1 MLSNSALVTI
11 ALVRDTF
18 REALARRI
26 FIGLFGFSTALI
38 LFFLFIMKV
47 DVVAGTLATVTLFG
61 NQLEAQNVNQL
72 VRQAHSSIAAFL
84 FGLGLMLSIF
94 ASAGMVPTLFEP
106 GRIELILSKP
116 VSRVQILMGRYLGN
130 LLVVASNIVYLVV
143 SVWLIFGAKTG
154 VWTYQFLY
162 STVLAVYVF
171 AVLLSIIVFVSV
183 MWESAVLATLTTF
196 AIMTLGTL
204 VAQRTLIDRFLGS
217 DLARTI
223 LHGLYYALPKTW
235 EIGNLSRRLVLGY
248 PIENWMP
255 IWSSAIFGAVMLGAG
270 LFVFSRRDY

>member
-1 MLSNSALVTI
+1 MLNSSAIATV

-26 FIGLFGFSTALI
+26 FIALFGFSTALI
-38 LFFLFIMKV
+38 VFFLFVMKV
-47 DVVAGTLATVTLFG
+47 DVVQGTLATVTLFG
-61 NQLEAQNVNQL
+61 KPLEAQSVSQL
-72 VRQAHSSIAAFL
+72 VRRAHSTIAAFL
-84 FGLGLMLSIF
+84 FGLGLVLSIF
-94 ASAGMVPTLFEP
+94 ASAGMIPTLFEP

-171 AVLLSIIVFVSV
+171 AVLLSVIVFVSV
-183 MWESAVLATLTTF
+183 IWDSAVLATMTTF
-196 AIMTLGTL
+196 AIMTAGSLL
-204 VAQRTLIDRFLGS
+204 AQRALIDRLFGS
-217 DLARTI
+217 GVSRST

-235 EIGNLSRRLVLGY
+235 EIGNLCRRLVLGQ
-248 PIENWMP
+248 PIDNWMP
-255 IWSSAIFGAVMLGAG
+255 IWSSAIFGAIMLSAG